1 MVGLRDPWTFRSV
14 GESSGVDEA
23 TVNGVRDITDH
34 QAHEP
39 NSSDIVGQ
47 TFSDL
52 VDANDRSPFHKTLAT
67 VGPLARIEYA
77 RTAPTTASFFLE
89 IRLDDLQDYV
99 LAHGVAPLRL
109 LRPQDQAA
117 DGSDRVLPI
126 QDAYSAE

>member
-1 MVGLRDPWTFRSV
+1 MGLRDPWTFRSV

-52 VDANDRSPFHKTLAT
+52 VDANDRSLFHKTLAT

-77 RTAPTTASFFLE
+77 RTAPTTASFSSRSALTTC
-89 IRLDDLQDYV
+89 RTTSSHTV
-99 LAHGVAPLRL
+99 WPRC
-109 LRPQDQAA
+109 
-117 DGSDRVLPI
+117 GS
-126 QDAYSAE
+126 YGTGSGG